1 MNQEEWVEEWWQSLE
16 RFGMRPGLERTRRLL
31 QALGHPEKAFP
42 AVHVAGTNGKGS
54 TAVMVASAL
63 QAAGLRVGLTT
74 SPDLGDVRERV
85 LINGEKLSW
94 QAWRTWRATVAAEG
108 RELAEPPTTFEALTA
123 LAFGVFAG
131 AHVDV
136 GVVEVGLGG
145 RYDAT
150 NTLPA
155 PLVTV
160 FTPIARDHEQI
171 LGRGLEAIARD
182 KSGIVKRGAE
192 AIVSAWQA
200 PQVRSIL
207 VQAAQAAEVPIQFVQ
222 GRCLW
227 SDASGVTIRVGR
239 NEVVRCG
246 LLGRHQAQNL
256 AVAWATLQHVRQQW
270 TLDPDVMRHALQN
283 VRWPG
288 RMEVL
293 WETPLVILDAAH
305 NLHGAKAL
313 ARALAEPHLARPWH
327 LVFGYLDDK
336 PGPAMLK
343 ALLPVVK
350 TVTLTRPVS
359 SRAADPAP
367 LGHRFA
373 GVLAVEP
380 DWRRA
385 LASAVRESRG
395 AGGVLVAGS
404 LSLVGPARQWLLET
418 KNNHRTG

>member
-1 MNQEEWVEEWWQSLE
+1 MTQDIAAEDWWHSLE
-16 RFGMRPGLERTRRLL
+16 RFGMRPGLERTRHLL
-31 QALGHPEKAFP
+31 TALGNPERGFP

-54 TAVMVASAL
+54 TAVMIAAAL

-85 LINGEKLSW
+85 LVNGEKLSAGDW
-94 QAWRTWRATVAAEG
+94 KAWRVAVAVKG
-108 RELAEPPTTFEALTA
+108 HNLPEPPTTFEALTG
-123 LAFGVFAG
+123 LAFSVFAE

-160 FTPIARDHEQI
+160 FTPIARDHEEI

-182 KSGIVKRGAE
+182 KSGIVKRGTLAV
-192 AIVSAWQA
+192 VSAWQS
-200 PQVRSIL
+200 PKVRAIL
-207 VQAAQAAEVPIQFVQ
+207 LQAARAHEVPIQFVQ

-227 SDASGVTIRVGR
+227 SDASGVTIRGGQ
-239 NEVVRCG
+239 NEVVRTG

-256 AVAWATLQHVRQQW
+256 AVAWATLGHLRQRW
-270 TLDPDVMRHALQN
+270 ALDPEAMRHALQN

-288 RMEVL
+288 RMEVVRQQ
-293 WETPLVILDAAH
+293 PLVVLDAAH

-313 ARALAEPHLARPWH
+313 ASALAEPHLARPWH
-327 LVFGYLDDK
+327 LVFGHLEDK
-336 PGPAMLK
+336 PGLAMLR

-359 SRAADPAP
+359 ARASDPA
-367 LGHRFA
+367 LLRGKLTRSSHM
-373 GVLAVEP
+373 VHVEA

-385 LASAVRESRG
+385 LSTALREVPDG
-395 AGGVLVAGS
+395 GGVLVAGS
-404 LSLVGPARQWLLET
+404 LYLVGPARQWLIEEGGD
-418 KNNHRTG
+418 N